1 MHCVSAATITNQWV
15 QLLTLSQQQAIV
27 PIRKEACLHR
37 LTEGRDWP
45 PAEQH
50 VGAAEPVR
58 RVGVKPPLLPY
69 EVSAGLE
76 PRPSSP
82 AVLGLQPHPASHL
95 LASLAAPAMQ
105 CDGGDLFSVS
115 ASDSVTA

>member
-1 MHCVSAATITNQWV
+1 M
-15 QLLTLSQQQAIV
+15 
-27 PIRKEACLHR
+27 PIRKEACLNR
-37 LTEGRDWP
+37 LAEHRDWP

-69 EVSAGLE
+69 EVSAGLGL
-76 PRPSSP
+76 RLSSP

-95 LASLAAPAMQ
+95 LAGLAAPAMQ
-105 CDGGDLFSVS
+105 SDGGDLFSVS